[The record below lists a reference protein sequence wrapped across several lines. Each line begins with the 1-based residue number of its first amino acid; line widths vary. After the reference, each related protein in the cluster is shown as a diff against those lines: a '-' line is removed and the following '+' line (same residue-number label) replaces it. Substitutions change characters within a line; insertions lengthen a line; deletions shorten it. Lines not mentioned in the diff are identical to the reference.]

1 MKKIDVVVVEEEKKI
16 DLDTLY
22 DEYVMYTKT
31 ISMAEKRRKEIKEL
45 LKDKFV
51 NRDGSGNYWIETSNG
66 NFKNALRITKEID
79 PIMADPILK
88 RLHIY
93 DKVVTFVPQYD
104 LNVLTNYIK
113 DGTINKEDL
122 NKMFKQKESYAL
134 YAVEKAETQ
143 EEEIE

>member
-51 NRDGSGNYWIETSNG
+51 NREGSGN
-66 NFKNALRITKEID
+66 
-79 PIMADPILK
+79 
-88 RLHIY
+88 
-93 DKVVTFVPQYD
+93 
-104 LNVLTNYIK
+104 
-113 DGTINKEDL
+113 
-122 NKMFKQKESYAL
+122 
-134 YAVEKAETQ
+134 
-143 EEEIE
+143 